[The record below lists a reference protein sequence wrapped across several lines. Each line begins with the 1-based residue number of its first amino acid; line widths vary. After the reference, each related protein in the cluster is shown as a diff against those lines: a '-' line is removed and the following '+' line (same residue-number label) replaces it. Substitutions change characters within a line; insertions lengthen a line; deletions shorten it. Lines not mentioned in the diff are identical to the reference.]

1 MSVKAIEWAATY
13 PGLTKLERTVLKE
26 LANRY
31 NEKDGRAWPS
41 QARMARETG
50 YSRSSILRGLR
61 SLEEKGLI
69 VRVRSFKEGS
79 GARTSNRYFLPK
91 YDPSAVPS
99 TREAIIVAPKY
110 KNASAQGPQYVDVTS
125 LQGGGI
131 PFVFGTA
138 LP

>member
-1 MSVKAIEWAATY
+1 MSVRAIEWAATY

-69 VRVRSFKEGS
+69 VRVRSFKEKS

-99 TREAIIVAPKY
+99 TREAIIIPSTPTFGSIEEPHYGDLSWLPGAE
-110 KNASAQGPQYVDVTS
+110 
-125 LQGGGI
+125 L

-138 LP
+138 SP

>member
-26 LANRY
+26 IANRY
-31 NEKDGRAWPS
+31 NEKLGRAWPS

-69 VRVRSFKEGS
+69 VRVRSFTEKS

-99 TREAIIVAPKY
+99 TREAIIVSSNY
-110 KNASAQGPQYVDVTS
+110 KFGPNQEPQFVDVTS
-125 LQGGGI
+125 LPGGGI